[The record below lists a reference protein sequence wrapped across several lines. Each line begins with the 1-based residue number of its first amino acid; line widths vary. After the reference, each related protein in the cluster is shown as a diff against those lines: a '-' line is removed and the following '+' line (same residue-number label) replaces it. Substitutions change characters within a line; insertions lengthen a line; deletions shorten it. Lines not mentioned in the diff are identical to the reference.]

1 MLLRARQN
9 GAGKKRV
16 KLNSWNVLGEAKK
29 HHSWKIIRASGFMGI
44 WDPANPSQYI
54 SPFSDFAYKFCL
66 VNLTLRHSLLPCCH
80 LLEGQLEQAQVSF

>member
-1 MLLRARQN
+1 
-9 GAGKKRV
+9 
-16 KLNSWNVLGEAKK
+16 
-29 HHSWKIIRASGFMGI
+29 MGI